1 MFLTFLD
8 RLGTWNPQLL
18 RELKG
23 RLKPRNVIIT
33 IALSG
38 VSQMIVFGFF

>member
-1 MFLTFLD
+1 MFSTLLD
-8 RLGTWNPQLL
+8 RLGNWNPQLL

-33 IALSG
+33 IALSL
-38 VSQMIVFGFF
+38 VSQLMLLGFA